1 MLINLRNALMTGKRG
16 IQFASYISTD
26 GSAWID
32 TGFSVPNLG
41 CGFEVTMAAD
51 YNYNAAGW
59 DRVFLGAG
67 NSNTAYSG
75 PMWNFINYRNSYG
88 TGMIL
93 NIGVCVGNARL
104 LNRGDND
111 SQYIIHDFFNGS
123 FNTLLV
129 PNRSGGNIFV
139 APWYVNGTAY
149 QTPWNAISITG
160 TNSLPNSTIAVFGS
174 HVGTACVNKIS
185 TGANFK
191 LRELKWFAQN
201 DGELIA
207 HYKAAFDGEN
217 YGLYDVI
224 NGLFIDGTD
233 GTILGSL

>member
-51 YNYNAAGW
+51 NNTANAGW
-59 DRVFLGAG
+59 KRVFLGAG
-67 NSNTAYSG
+67 SSNTAYSG
-75 PMWNFINYRNSYG
+75 PMWNFINSDNYYT
-88 TGMIL
+88 TGRIL
-93 NIGVCVGNARL
+93 NIGVCVGNKRPI
-104 LNRGDND
+104 NRDDNASRD
-111 SQYIIHDFFNGS
+111 IIYAFYNGN
-123 FNTLLV
+123 FNTLRV
-129 PNRSGGNIFV
+129 PNGNSGVYV
-139 APWYVNGTAY
+139 APWYVNGVAY
-149 QTPWNAISITG
+149 QTPWNAINATG

-174 HVGTACVNKIS
+174 HVGMSCVNKIS

-207 HYKAAFDGEN
+207 HYKAAFNGEN

-224 NGLFIDGTD
+224 NGLFIGGTD